1 MNREENMGWN
11 DYTKWEEDR
20 EDWLHELWLND
31 QKVKEEKKTGEMI
44 KNAGLYEIASGD
56 GRAQLSFFPPV
67 EKKNKKD
74 AKEQDESKD
83 DENKQN
89 DEDENGM

>member
-1 MNREENMGWN
+1 MGWN

-56 GRAQLSFFPPV
+56 GRTQLSIFPPV